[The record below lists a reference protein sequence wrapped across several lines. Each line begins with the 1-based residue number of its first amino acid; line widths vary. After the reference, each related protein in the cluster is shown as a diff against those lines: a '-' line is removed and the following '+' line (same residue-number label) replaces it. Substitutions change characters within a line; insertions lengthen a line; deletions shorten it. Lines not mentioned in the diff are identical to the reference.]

1 MATAVYLILVLLAF
15 GGPLAW
21 LVHCGGRWRTAA
33 FILGRLVIAVV
44 VFAGIATAVAQSRT
58 TVCYNGP
65 CSEHA
70 ALIWGFLAGLVLGIV
85 TLIAAI
91 AAGMA
96 RARGGERP
104 QPEAVRGH
112 PSLRPRRVG
121 CDLLALGALG
131 AGAVVF
137 GNHLGDV
144 QVADPT
150 VDVPLSAALWWW
162 LLVAA
167 VLLVLGRI
175 PLRFGPKT
183 DLIR

>member
-1 MATAVYLILVLLAF
+1 MAGAALLAVALLPLA
-15 GGPLAW
+15 GLLAW
-21 LVHCGGRWRTAA
+21 LVRCGGHWRTAA

-44 VFAGIATAVAQSRT
+44 VFAGIATAVAQSGT

-70 ALIWGFLAGLVLGIV
+70 ALIFGSFAVLVLGIV
-85 TLIAAI
+85 TLAAAV
-91 AAGMA
+91 AAVVV
-96 RARGGERP
+96 RRTP
-104 QPEAVRGH
+104 QSEAVRSH
-112 PSLRPRRVG
+112 SALRPRRIA
-121 CDLLALGALG
+121 CDLLALGALS
-131 AGAVVF
+131 AGAVVV
-137 GNHLGDV
+137 GNHLGDI
-144 QVADPT
+144 QVTDPA

>member
-1 MATAVYLILVLLAF
+1 M
-15 GGPLAW
+15 LAW
-21 LVHCGGRWRTAA
+21 LVHCGGHWRTAA

-44 VFAGIATAVAQSRT
+44 VFAGIATAVAQSRDAE
-58 TVCYNGP
+58 CYNAP
-65 CSEHA
+65 CSEHV
-70 ALIWGFLAGLVLGIV
+70 ALIWGFLAVLVLGIV
-85 TLIAAI
+85 TLIAAL
-91 AAGMA
+91 AAVVA

-104 QPEAVRGH
+104 QPEAVRSH
-112 PSLRPRRVG
+112 PSLRPRRVA
-121 CDLLALGALG
+121 CDLLALGALA
-131 AGAVVF
+131 AGAVVV

-144 QVADPT
+144 QVTDPT